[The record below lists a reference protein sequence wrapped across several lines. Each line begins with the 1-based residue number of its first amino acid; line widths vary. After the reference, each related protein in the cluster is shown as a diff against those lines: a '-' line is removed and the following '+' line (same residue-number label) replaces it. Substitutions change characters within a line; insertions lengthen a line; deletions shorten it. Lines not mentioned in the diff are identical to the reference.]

1 MKISAT
7 TVSPDIRQNVSISL
21 FSGEFIERIQ
31 KISHAGFDGI
41 ELLLLD
47 PNQLDPGYI
56 LASVQE
62 YALTIPAIGTGLQAS
77 LGNLTLL
84 VSDREVEKK
93 ALARAFDII
102 QFAAACKTPIVT
114 LGSFRGKL
122 HEISRHNRDYFKTIL
137 SEIANFAGEK
147 SVSIAIEPVNRYE
160 NNFLNTAS
168 EVMEVLNEISS
179 RNLGLL
185 LDTFHMNIEE
195 SSIEKTVESVSH
207 CLLHVHIGDSNRL
220 PPGQGH
226 FPFQTL
232 IQSLLS
238 IGYNGWL
245 SAELLAKPTPDIAGY
260 TTGKY
265 LRALSELP
273 HNNKI
278 CKES

>member
-1 MKISAT
+1 MKIAAT

-21 FSGEFIERIQ
+21 FTGEFIERIQ
-31 KISHAGFDGI
+31 KIAIAGFDGI

-47 PNQLDPGYI
+47 PCDLDAGYI
-56 LASVQE
+56 VSSVQE

-84 VSDREVEKK
+84 AGDREIEKK
-93 ALARAFDII
+93 AIARALDII
-102 QFAAACKTPIVT
+102 EFAAACKTPVVT
-114 LGSFRGKL
+114 LGSFRGRL
-122 HEISRHNRDYFKTIL
+122 YEMSQRNRNHFKTVL
-137 SEIANFAGEK
+137 SEIADFAGER

-160 NNFLNTAS
+160 NNFMNTAG
-168 EVMEVLNEISS
+168 EVLEVLDEISS

-195 SSIEKTVESVSH
+195 SSIEKTVESVSR

-232 IQSLLS
+232 IQSLRS

-245 SAELLAKPTPDIAGY
+245 SAELLGIPNPDIAGY
-260 TTGKY
+260 TTGRN
-265 LRALSELP
+265 LRALLE
-273 HNNKI
+273 
-278 CKES
+278 